1 MDSDEEVIVDLFRI
15 GPDTLY
21 GRAVAVQA
29 LSWEALRTICQR
41 LVLVLKFRIRYGLRK
56 GLKAVSYVW
65 KILKDWLNPR
75 NPNVLL
81 GGMILVGYLLRRHRL
96 HSVNAKVLEM
106 KRTFYKNMISS
117 ASSYEEWAHAAK
129 QLEQYIGRRRD
140 ADL

>member
-1 MDSDEEVIVDLFRI
+1 MDLFRI

-29 LSWEALRTICQR
+29 LSWEAARMVCKKVL
-41 LVLVLKFRIRYGLRK
+41 LVLKFRLRYGLQK
-56 GLKAVSYVW
+56 GLKALSIVW
-65 KILKDWLNPR
+65 KVLKDWLNPR

-96 HSVNAKVLEM
+96 HSINAKVLEV
-106 KRTFYKNMISS
+106 KRTFYKNMIAS
-117 ASSYEEWAHAAK
+117 AATYEEWAHAAK

>member
-29 LSWEALRTICQR
+29 LSSEAARRVCQR
-41 LVLVLKFRIRYGLRK
+41 LLSILKFRIRYGLKK
-56 GLKAVSYVW
+56 GLKALSAVW
-65 KILKDWLNPR
+65 KVLKDWLNPR

-96 HSVNAKVLEM
+96 HSINAKVLEV
-106 KRTFYKNMISS
+106 KRTFYKNMIAS
-117 ASSYEEWAHAAK
+117 ASTYEEWAHAAK